1 MAESKRNEKAA
12 QQQQAR
18 AKEVE
23 VTMRDGKF
31 SGLTKRNEDYL
42 FHLGKALTEKNYDRE
57 QKEQVLTE
65 MYQEL
70 KEKQKQGVVA
80 TKFYGTVTEKAEL
93 IVNGPKKSEAP
104 TELPKFWILALDN
117 GLIMF
122 IMFCIMYTLLGVF
135 SPKQADVSGGWI
147 TLLAT
152 STIAGVGLAFFY
164 RSMLSARKEKGKKR
178 WIKTLLIT
186 LELILI
192 WIVAFEYEEDSLRG
206 IHTLGP
212 AYSGRNSYQNIKK
225 ELDKHDLSVSNR
237 IKVFKLFDHIPII
250 PTNQLF
256 QYAVMLHYCVTGKQI
271 TTNDLHFSVK
281 ASGKPSFL

>member
-18 AKEVE
+18 AKAVE

-31 SGLTKRNEDYL
+31 SGLTKRNEYYL
-42 FHLGKALTEKNYDRE
+42 FHLDKALTEKNYDPE

-80 TKFYGTVTEKAEL
+80 TKLYGTVTEKAEL

-122 IMFCIMYTLLGVF
+122 IMFCIMYTLLGVY

-152 STIAGVGLAFFY
+152 STIAGVGLSFFY

-178 WIKTLLIT
+178 WIKTILIT

-192 WIVAFEYEEDSLRG
+192 WIVAFGVIAFIPVSINRTMEPIVYAILAG
-206 IHTLGP
+206 LG
-212 AYSGRNSYQNIKK
+212 YLVRRYLKK
-225 ELDKHDLSVSNR
+225 KYNFRSVM
-237 IKVFKLFDHIPII
+237 F
-250 PTNQLF
+250 
-256 QYAVMLHYCVTGKQI
+256 
-271 TTNDLHFSVK
+271 
-281 ASGKPSFL
+281 

>member
-18 AKEVE
+18 AKAVE

-42 FHLGKALTEKNYDRE
+42 FHLDKALTEKNYDPE

-80 TKFYGTVTEKAEL
+80 TKLYGTVTEKAEL

-147 TLLAT
+147 PLLAT

-178 WIKTLLIT
+178 WIKTILIT

-192 WIVAFEYEEDSLRG
+192 WIVAFGVIAFIPVSINRTMEPIVYAILAG
-206 IHTLGP
+206 LG
-212 AYSGRNSYQNIKK
+212 YLVRRYLKK
-225 ELDKHDLSVSNR
+225 KYNFRSVM
-237 IKVFKLFDHIPII
+237 F
-250 PTNQLF
+250 
-256 QYAVMLHYCVTGKQI
+256 
-271 TTNDLHFSVK
+271 
-281 ASGKPSFL
+281 

>member
-18 AKEVE
+18 AKAVE

-42 FHLGKALTEKNYDRE
+42 FHLDKALTEKNYDPE

-80 TKFYGTVTEKAEL
+80 TKLYGTVTEKAEL

-178 WIKTLLIT
+178 WIKTILIT

-192 WIVAFEYEEDSLRG
+192 CIVAFGVIAFIPVSINRTMEPIVYAILAG
-206 IHTLGP
+206 LG
-212 AYSGRNSYQNIKK
+212 YLVRRYLKK
-225 ELDKHDLSVSNR
+225 KYNFRSVM
-237 IKVFKLFDHIPII
+237 F
-250 PTNQLF
+250 
-256 QYAVMLHYCVTGKQI
+256 
-271 TTNDLHFSVK
+271 
-281 ASGKPSFL
+281 

>member
-18 AKEVE
+18 AKAVE

-42 FHLGKALTEKNYDRE
+42 FHLDKALTEKNYDPE

-80 TKFYGTVTEKAEL
+80 TKLYGTVTEKAEL

-178 WIKTLLIT
+178 WIKTILIT

-192 WIVAFEYEEDSLRG
+192 WIVAFGVIAFIPVSINRTMEPIVYAILAG
-206 IHTLGP
+206 IGYLVRR
-212 AYSGRNSYQNIKK
+212 YLKK
-225 ELDKHDLSVSNR
+225 KYNFRSVM
-237 IKVFKLFDHIPII
+237 F
-250 PTNQLF
+250 
-256 QYAVMLHYCVTGKQI
+256 
-271 TTNDLHFSVK
+271 
-281 ASGKPSFL
+281 

>member
-18 AKEVE
+18 AKAVE

-42 FHLGKALTEKNYDRE
+42 FHLDKALTEKNYDPE

-80 TKFYGTVTEKAEL
+80 TKLYGTVTEKAEL

-152 STIAGVGLAFFY
+152 STIVGVGLAFFY

-178 WIKTLLIT
+178 WIKTILIT

-192 WIVAFEYEEDSLRG
+192 WIVAFGVIAFIPVSINRTMEPIVYAILAG
-206 IHTLGP
+206 LG
-212 AYSGRNSYQNIKK
+212 YLVRRYLKK
-225 ELDKHDLSVSNR
+225 KYNFRSVM
-237 IKVFKLFDHIPII
+237 F
-250 PTNQLF
+250 
-256 QYAVMLHYCVTGKQI
+256 
-271 TTNDLHFSVK
+271 
-281 ASGKPSFL
+281 

>member
-18 AKEVE
+18 AKAVE

-42 FHLGKALTEKNYDRE
+42 FHLDKALTEKNYDRE

-80 TKFYGTVTEKAEL
+80 TKLYGTVTEKAEL

-122 IMFCIMYTLLGVF
+122 IVFCIMYTLLGVF

-192 WIVAFEYEEDSLRG
+192 WIVAFGVIAFIPVSINRTMEPIVYAILAG
-206 IHTLGP
+206 IGYLVRR
-212 AYSGRNSYQNIKK
+212 YLKK
-225 ELDKHDLSVSNR
+225 KYNFRSVM
-237 IKVFKLFDHIPII
+237 F
-250 PTNQLF
+250 
-256 QYAVMLHYCVTGKQI
+256 
-271 TTNDLHFSVK
+271 
-281 ASGKPSFL
+281 

>member
-18 AKEVE
+18 AKAVE

-42 FHLGKALTEKNYDRE
+42 FHLDKALTEKNYDPE

-80 TKFYGTVTEKAEL
+80 TKLYGTVTEKAEL

-192 WIVAFEYEEDSLRG
+192 WIVAFGVIAFIPVSINRTMEPIVYAILAG
-206 IHTLGP
+206 LG
-212 AYSGRNSYQNIKK
+212 YLVRRYLKK
-225 ELDKHDLSVSNR
+225 KYNFRSVM
-237 IKVFKLFDHIPII
+237 F
-250 PTNQLF
+250 
-256 QYAVMLHYCVTGKQI
+256 
-271 TTNDLHFSVK
+271 
-281 ASGKPSFL
+281 

>member
-18 AKEVE
+18 AKAVE

-42 FHLGKALTEKNYDRE
+42 FHLDKALTEKNYDPE

-80 TKFYGTVTEKAEL
+80 TKLYGTVTEKAEL

-178 WIKTLLIT
+178 WIKTILIT

-192 WIVAFEYEEDSLRG
+192 WIVAFGVIAFIPVSIYRTMEPIVYAILAG
-206 IHTLGP
+206 LG
-212 AYSGRNSYQNIKK
+212 YLVRRYLKK
-225 ELDKHDLSVSNR
+225 KYNFRSVM
-237 IKVFKLFDHIPII
+237 F
-250 PTNQLF
+250 
-256 QYAVMLHYCVTGKQI
+256 
-271 TTNDLHFSVK
+271 
-281 ASGKPSFL
+281 

>member
-18 AKEVE
+18 AKAVE

-42 FHLGKALTEKNYDRE
+42 FHLDKALTEKNYDRE

-80 TKFYGTVTEKAEL
+80 TKLYGTVTEKAEL

-192 WIVAFEYEEDSLRG
+192 WVVAFGVIALIPVSINRTMEPIVYAILAGVGYLVRRY
-206 IHTLGP
+206 L
-212 AYSGRNSYQNIKK
+212 KK
-225 ELDKHDLSVSNR
+225 KYNFRSVM
-237 IKVFKLFDHIPII
+237 F
-250 PTNQLF
+250 
-256 QYAVMLHYCVTGKQI
+256 
-271 TTNDLHFSVK
+271 
-281 ASGKPSFL
+281 

>member
-1 MAESKRNEKAA
+1 MAESKRNEKAG

-42 FHLGKALTEKNYDRE
+42 FHLDKALTEKNYDPE
-57 QKEQVLTE
+57 QKEQVLNE

-70 KEKQKQGVVA
+70 KEKQKQGIVA
-80 TKFYGTVTEKAEL
+80 TKLYGTVTEKAEL
-93 IVNGPKKSEAP
+93 IINGPKKSEAP

-135 SPKQADVSGGWI
+135 SPQQGDVSGGWI

-192 WIVAFEYEEDSLRG
+192 WIVAFG
-206 IHTLGP
+206 IISFIPVSINRTMEPIVYAILAGLG
-212 AYSGRNSYQNIKK
+212 YLVRRYLKK
-225 ELDKHDLSVSNR
+225 KYNFRSVM
-237 IKVFKLFDHIPII
+237 F
-250 PTNQLF
+250 
-256 QYAVMLHYCVTGKQI
+256 
-271 TTNDLHFSVK
+271 
-281 ASGKPSFL
+281 

>member
-1 MAESKRNEKAA
+1 MAESKRNEKAG

-42 FHLGKALTEKNYDRE
+42 FHLDKALTEKNYDPE
-57 QKEQVLTE
+57 QKEQVLNE

-70 KEKQKQGVVA
+70 KEKQKQGIVA
-80 TKFYGTVTEKAEL
+80 TKLYGTVTEKAEL
-93 IVNGPKKSEAP
+93 IINGPKKSEAP

-122 IMFCIMYTLLGVF
+122 IMFCIMYILLGVF
-135 SPKQADVSGGWI
+135 SPQQADVSGGWI

-192 WIVAFEYEEDSLRG
+192 WIVAFG
-206 IHTLGP
+206 IISFIPVSINRTMEPIVYAILAGLG
-212 AYSGRNSYQNIKK
+212 YLVRRYLKK
-225 ELDKHDLSVSNR
+225 KYNFKSVM
-237 IKVFKLFDHIPII
+237 F
-250 PTNQLF
+250 
-256 QYAVMLHYCVTGKQI
+256 
-271 TTNDLHFSVK
+271 
-281 ASGKPSFL
+281 

>member
-42 FHLGKALTEKNYDRE
+42 FHLDKALTEKNYDPE

-80 TKFYGTVTEKAEL
+80 TKLYGTVTEKAEL

-178 WIKTLLIT
+178 WIKTILIT

-192 WIVAFEYEEDSLRG
+192 WIVAFGVIAFIPVSINRTMEPIVYAILAG
-206 IHTLGP
+206 IGYLVRR
-212 AYSGRNSYQNIKK
+212 YLKK
-225 ELDKHDLSVSNR
+225 KYNFRSVM
-237 IKVFKLFDHIPII
+237 F
-250 PTNQLF
+250 
-256 QYAVMLHYCVTGKQI
+256 
-271 TTNDLHFSVK
+271 
-281 ASGKPSFL
+281 

>member
-42 FHLGKALTEKNYDRE
+42 FHLDKALTERNYDPE
-57 QKEQVLTE
+57 QKEQVLNE

-70 KEKQKQGVVA
+70 KEKQKQGIVA
-80 TKFYGTVTEKAEL
+80 TKLYGTVTEKAEL
-93 IVNGPKKSEAP
+93 IINGPKKSEAP

-122 IMFCIMYTLLGVF
+122 IMFCIMYTLLDVF
-135 SPKQADVSGGWI
+135 SPQQADVSGGWI

-192 WIVAFEYEEDSLRG
+192 WVVAFG
-206 IHTLGP
+206 IISFIPVSINRTMEPIVYAILAGLG
-212 AYSGRNSYQNIKK
+212 YLVIRYLKK
-225 ELDKHDLSVSNR
+225 KYNFRSVM
-237 IKVFKLFDHIPII
+237 F
-250 PTNQLF
+250 
-256 QYAVMLHYCVTGKQI
+256 
-271 TTNDLHFSVK
+271 
-281 ASGKPSFL
+281 

>member
-42 FHLGKALTEKNYDRE
+42 FHLDKALTEKNYDPE

-80 TKFYGTVTEKAEL
+80 TKLYGTVTEKAEL

-192 WIVAFEYEEDSLRG
+192 WIVAFGVIAFIPVSINRTMEPIVYAILAG
-206 IHTLGP
+206 LG
-212 AYSGRNSYQNIKK
+212 YLVRRYLKK
-225 ELDKHDLSVSNR
+225 KYNFRSVM
-237 IKVFKLFDHIPII
+237 F
-250 PTNQLF
+250 
-256 QYAVMLHYCVTGKQI
+256 
-271 TTNDLHFSVK
+271 
-281 ASGKPSFL
+281 

>member
-1 MAESKRNEKAA
+1 
-12 QQQQAR
+12 
-18 AKEVE
+18 
-23 VTMRDGKF
+23 MRDGKF

-42 FHLGKALTEKNYDRE
+42 FHLDKALTEKNYDRE

-80 TKFYGTVTEKAEL
+80 TKLYGTVTEKAEL

-178 WIKTLLIT
+178 WIKTILIT

-192 WIVAFEYEEDSLRG
+192 WIVAFGVIAFIPVSINRTMEPIVYAILAG
-206 IHTLGP
+206 LG
-212 AYSGRNSYQNIKK
+212 YLVRRYLKK
-225 ELDKHDLSVSNR
+225 KYNFRSVM
-237 IKVFKLFDHIPII
+237 F
-250 PTNQLF
+250 
-256 QYAVMLHYCVTGKQI
+256 
-271 TTNDLHFSVK
+271 
-281 ASGKPSFL
+281 

>member
-1 MAESKRNEKAA
+1 MVESKRNEKAG
-12 QQQQAR
+12 QQQQAC

-42 FHLGKALTEKNYDRE
+42 FHLDKALTEKNYDPE
-57 QKEQVLTE
+57 QKEQVLNE

-70 KEKQKQGVVA
+70 KEKQKQGIVA
-80 TKFYGTVTEKAEL
+80 TKLYGTVTEKAEL
-93 IVNGPKKSEAP
+93 IINGPKKSEAP

-135 SPKQADVSGGWI
+135 SPRQADVSGGWI

-192 WIVAFEYEEDSLRG
+192 WIVAFG
-206 IHTLGP
+206 IISFIPVSINRTMEPIVYAILAGLG
-212 AYSGRNSYQNIKK
+212 YLVRRYLKK
-225 ELDKHDLSVSNR
+225 KYNFRSVM
-237 IKVFKLFDHIPII
+237 F
-250 PTNQLF
+250 
-256 QYAVMLHYCVTGKQI
+256 
-271 TTNDLHFSVK
+271 
-281 ASGKPSFL
+281 

>member
-18 AKEVE
+18 AKAVE

-42 FHLGKALTEKNYDRE
+42 FHLDKALTEKNYDPE

-80 TKFYGTVTEKAEL
+80 TKLYGTVTEKAEL

-135 SPKQADVSGGWI
+135 SPKQADVSGGWF

-178 WIKTLLIT
+178 WIKTILIT

-192 WIVAFEYEEDSLRG
+192 WIVAFGVIAFIPVSINRTMEPIVYAILAG
-206 IHTLGP
+206 LG
-212 AYSGRNSYQNIKK
+212 YLVRRYLKK
-225 ELDKHDLSVSNR
+225 KYNFRSVM
-237 IKVFKLFDHIPII
+237 F
-250 PTNQLF
+250 
-256 QYAVMLHYCVTGKQI
+256 
-271 TTNDLHFSVK
+271 
-281 ASGKPSFL
+281 

>member
-18 AKEVE
+18 AKAVE

-42 FHLGKALTEKNYDRE
+42 FHLDKALTEKNYDRE

-70 KEKQKQGVVA
+70 KERQKQGVVA
-80 TKFYGTVTEKAEL
+80 TKLYGTVTEKAEL

-192 WIVAFEYEEDSLRG
+192 WIVAFGVIAFIPVSINRTMEPIVYAILAG
-206 IHTLGP
+206 IGYLVRR
-212 AYSGRNSYQNIKK
+212 YLKK
-225 ELDKHDLSVSNR
+225 KYNFRSVM
-237 IKVFKLFDHIPII
+237 F
-250 PTNQLF
+250 
-256 QYAVMLHYCVTGKQI
+256 
-271 TTNDLHFSVK
+271 
-281 ASGKPSFL
+281 

>member
-18 AKEVE
+18 AKAVE

-42 FHLGKALTEKNYDRE
+42 FHLDKALTKKNYDPE

-80 TKFYGTVTEKAEL
+80 TKLYGTVTEKAEL

-135 SPKQADVSGGWI
+135 SPKKADVSGGWI

-178 WIKTLLIT
+178 WIKTILIT

-192 WIVAFEYEEDSLRG
+192 WVVAFGVIAFIPVSINRTMEPIVYAILAG
-206 IHTLGP
+206 LG
-212 AYSGRNSYQNIKK
+212 YLVRRYLKK
-225 ELDKHDLSVSNR
+225 KYNFRSVM
-237 IKVFKLFDHIPII
+237 F
-250 PTNQLF
+250 
-256 QYAVMLHYCVTGKQI
+256 
-271 TTNDLHFSVK
+271 
-281 ASGKPSFL
+281 

>member
-1 MAESKRNEKAA
+1 MAA

-18 AKEVE
+18 AKAVE

-42 FHLGKALTEKNYDRE
+42 FHLDKALTEKNYDPE

-80 TKFYGTVTEKAEL
+80 TKLYGTVTEKAEL

-178 WIKTLLIT
+178 WIKTILIT

-192 WIVAFEYEEDSLRG
+192 WIVAFGVIAFIPVSINRTMEPIVYAILAG
-206 IHTLGP
+206 LG
-212 AYSGRNSYQNIKK
+212 YLVRRYLKK
-225 ELDKHDLSVSNR
+225 KYNFRSVM
-237 IKVFKLFDHIPII
+237 F
-250 PTNQLF
+250 
-256 QYAVMLHYCVTGKQI
+256 
-271 TTNDLHFSVK
+271 
-281 ASGKPSFL
+281 

>member
-18 AKEVE
+18 AKAVE

-42 FHLGKALTEKNYDRE
+42 FHLDKALTEKNYDPE

-80 TKFYGTVTEKAEL
+80 TKLYGTVTEKAEL

-178 WIKTLLIT
+178 WIKTILIT

-192 WIVAFEYEEDSLRG
+192 WIVAFGVIAFIPVSINRTMEPIVYAILAG
-206 IHTLGP
+206 LG
-212 AYSGRNSYQNIKK
+212 YLVRRYLK
-225 ELDKHDLSVSNR
+225 
-237 IKVFKLFDHIPII
+237 
-250 PTNQLF
+250 
-256 QYAVMLHYCVTGKQI
+256 
-271 TTNDLHFSVK
+271 
-281 ASGKPSFL
+281 

>member
-1 MAESKRNEKAA
+1 MAESKSNEKAA

-18 AKEVE
+18 AKAVE

-42 FHLGKALTEKNYDRE
+42 FHLDKALTEKNYDRE

-80 TKFYGTVTEKAEL
+80 TKLYGTVTEKAEL

-192 WIVAFEYEEDSLRG
+192 WIVAFGVIAFIPVSINRTMEPIVYAILAG
-206 IHTLGP
+206 IGYLVRR
-212 AYSGRNSYQNIKK
+212 YLKK
-225 ELDKHDLSVSNR
+225 KYNFRSVM
-237 IKVFKLFDHIPII
+237 F
-250 PTNQLF
+250 
-256 QYAVMLHYCVTGKQI
+256 
-271 TTNDLHFSVK
+271 
-281 ASGKPSFL
+281 

>member
-18 AKEVE
+18 AKAVE

-42 FHLGKALTEKNYDRE
+42 FHLDKALTEKNYDPE

-80 TKFYGTVTEKAEL
+80 TKLYGTVTEKAEL

-135 SPKQADVSGGWI
+135 SPKQDDVSGGWI

-178 WIKTLLIT
+178 WIKTILIT

-192 WIVAFEYEEDSLRG
+192 WIVAFGVIAFIPVSINRTMEPIVYAILAG
-206 IHTLGP
+206 LG
-212 AYSGRNSYQNIKK
+212 YLVRRYLKK
-225 ELDKHDLSVSNR
+225 KYNFRSVM
-237 IKVFKLFDHIPII
+237 F
-250 PTNQLF
+250 
-256 QYAVMLHYCVTGKQI
+256 
-271 TTNDLHFSVK
+271 
-281 ASGKPSFL
+281 

>member
-42 FHLGKALTEKNYDRE
+42 FHLDKALTEKNYDRE

-80 TKFYGTVTEKAEL
+80 TKLYGTVTEKAEL

-192 WIVAFEYEEDSLRG
+192 WIVAFGVIAFIPVSINRTMEPIVYAILAG
-206 IHTLGP
+206 LG
-212 AYSGRNSYQNIKK
+212 YLVRRYLKK
-225 ELDKHDLSVSNR
+225 KYN
-237 IKVFKLFDHIPII
+237 
-250 PTNQLF
+250 
-256 QYAVMLHYCVTGKQI
+256 
-271 TTNDLHFSVK
+271 
-281 ASGKPSFL
+281 

>member
-18 AKEVE
+18 AKAVE

-42 FHLGKALTEKNYDRE
+42 FHLDKALTEKNYDRE

-80 TKFYGTVTEKAEL
+80 TKLYGTVTEKAEL

-178 WIKTLLIT
+178 WIKTILIT

-192 WIVAFEYEEDSLRG
+192 WVVAFGVIAFIPVSINRTMEPIVYAILAG
-206 IHTLGP
+206 IGYLVRR
-212 AYSGRNSYQNIKK
+212 YLKK
-225 ELDKHDLSVSNR
+225 KYNFRSVM
-237 IKVFKLFDHIPII
+237 F
-250 PTNQLF
+250 
-256 QYAVMLHYCVTGKQI
+256 
-271 TTNDLHFSVK
+271 
-281 ASGKPSFL
+281 

>member
-1 MAESKRNEKAA
+1 MAESKRNEKVA

-18 AKEVE
+18 AKAVE

-42 FHLGKALTEKNYDRE
+42 FHLDKALTEKNYDPE

-80 TKFYGTVTEKAEL
+80 TKLYGTVTEKAEL
-93 IVNGPKKSEAP
+93 IVNGPKKSETP

-178 WIKTLLIT
+178 WIKTILIT

-192 WIVAFEYEEDSLRG
+192 WIVAFGVIAFIPVSINRTMEPIVYAILAG
-206 IHTLGP
+206 LG
-212 AYSGRNSYQNIKK
+212 YLVRRYLKK
-225 ELDKHDLSVSNR
+225 KYNFRSVM
-237 IKVFKLFDHIPII
+237 F
-250 PTNQLF
+250 
-256 QYAVMLHYCVTGKQI
+256 
-271 TTNDLHFSVK
+271 
-281 ASGKPSFL
+281 

>member
-18 AKEVE
+18 AKAVE

-42 FHLGKALTEKNYDRE
+42 FHLDKALTEKNYDPE

-80 TKFYGTVTEKAEL
+80 TKLYGTVTEKAEL

-178 WIKTLLIT
+178 WIKTILIT

-192 WIVAFEYEEDSLRG
+192 WVVAFGVIAFIPVSINRTMEPIVYAILAG
-206 IHTLGP
+206 IGYLVRR
-212 AYSGRNSYQNIKK
+212 YLKK
-225 ELDKHDLSVSNR
+225 KYNFRSV
-237 IKVFKLFDHIPII
+237 
-250 PTNQLF
+250 
-256 QYAVMLHYCVTGKQI
+256 MC
-271 TTNDLHFSVK
+271 
-281 ASGKPSFL
+281 

>member
-18 AKEVE
+18 AKAVE

-42 FHLGKALTEKNYDRE
+42 FHLDKALTEKNYDPE

-80 TKFYGTVTEKAEL
+80 TKLYGTVTEKAEL

-152 STIAGVGLAFFY
+152 STIAGAGLAFFY

-178 WIKTLLIT
+178 WIKTILIT

-192 WIVAFEYEEDSLRG
+192 WIVAFGVIAFIPVSINRTMEPIVYAILAG
-206 IHTLGP
+206 LG
-212 AYSGRNSYQNIKK
+212 YLVRRYLKK
-225 ELDKHDLSVSNR
+225 KYNFRSVM
-237 IKVFKLFDHIPII
+237 F
-250 PTNQLF
+250 
-256 QYAVMLHYCVTGKQI
+256 
-271 TTNDLHFSVK
+271 
-281 ASGKPSFL
+281 

>member
-18 AKEVE
+18 AKAVE

-42 FHLGKALTEKNYDRE
+42 FHLDKALTEKNYDPE

-80 TKFYGTVTEKAEL
+80 TKLYGTVTEKAEL

-178 WIKTLLIT
+178 WIKTILIT

-192 WIVAFEYEEDSLRG
+192 WVVAFGVIAFIPVSINRTMEPIVYAILAG
-206 IHTLGP
+206 IGYLVRR
-212 AYSGRNSYQNIKK
+212 YLKK
-225 ELDKHDLSVSNR
+225 KYNFRSVM
-237 IKVFKLFDHIPII
+237 F
-250 PTNQLF
+250 
-256 QYAVMLHYCVTGKQI
+256 
-271 TTNDLHFSVK
+271 
-281 ASGKPSFL
+281 

>member
-18 AKEVE
+18 AKAVE

-42 FHLGKALTEKNYDRE
+42 FHLDKALTEKNYDRE

-80 TKFYGTVTEKAEL
+80 TKLYGTVTEKAEL

-192 WIVAFEYEEDSLRG
+192 WIVAFGVIAFIPVSINRTMEPIVYAILAGVGYLVRRY
-206 IHTLGP
+206 L
-212 AYSGRNSYQNIKK
+212 KK
-225 ELDKHDLSVSNR
+225 KYNFRSVM
-237 IKVFKLFDHIPII
+237 F
-250 PTNQLF
+250 
-256 QYAVMLHYCVTGKQI
+256 
-271 TTNDLHFSVK
+271 
-281 ASGKPSFL
+281 

>member
-42 FHLGKALTEKNYDRE
+42 FHLDKALTEKNYDPE

-80 TKFYGTVTEKAEL
+80 TKLYGTVTEKAEL

-192 WIVAFEYEEDSLRG
+192 WVVAFGVIAFIPVSINRTMEPIVYAILAG
-206 IHTLGP
+206 LG
-212 AYSGRNSYQNIKK
+212 YLVRRYLKK
-225 ELDKHDLSVSNR
+225 KYNFRSVM
-237 IKVFKLFDHIPII
+237 F
-250 PTNQLF
+250 
-256 QYAVMLHYCVTGKQI
+256 
-271 TTNDLHFSVK
+271 
-281 ASGKPSFL
+281 

>member
-18 AKEVE
+18 AKAVE

-42 FHLGKALTEKNYDRE
+42 FHLDKALTEKNYDPE

-80 TKFYGTVTEKAEL
+80 TKLYGTVTEKAEL

-104 TELPKFWILALDN
+104 TELPKIWILALDN

-178 WIKTLLIT
+178 WIKTILIT

-192 WIVAFEYEEDSLRG
+192 WIVAFGVIAFIPVSINRTMEPIVYAILAG
-206 IHTLGP
+206 LG
-212 AYSGRNSYQNIKK
+212 YLVRRYLKK
-225 ELDKHDLSVSNR
+225 KYNFRSVM
-237 IKVFKLFDHIPII
+237 F
-250 PTNQLF
+250 
-256 QYAVMLHYCVTGKQI
+256 
-271 TTNDLHFSVK
+271 
-281 ASGKPSFL
+281 

>member
-18 AKEVE
+18 AKAVE

-42 FHLGKALTEKNYDRE
+42 FHLDKALTEKNYDPE

-80 TKFYGTVTEKAEL
+80 TKLYGTVTEKAEF

-178 WIKTLLIT
+178 WIKTILIT

-192 WIVAFEYEEDSLRG
+192 WIVAFGVIAFIPVSINRTMEPIVYAILAG
-206 IHTLGP
+206 LG
-212 AYSGRNSYQNIKK
+212 YLVRRYLKK
-225 ELDKHDLSVSNR
+225 KYNFRSVM
-237 IKVFKLFDHIPII
+237 F
-250 PTNQLF
+250 
-256 QYAVMLHYCVTGKQI
+256 
-271 TTNDLHFSVK
+271 
-281 ASGKPSFL
+281 

>member
-42 FHLGKALTEKNYDRE
+42 FHLDKALTEKNYDRE

-80 TKFYGTVTEKAEL
+80 TKLYGTVTEKAEL

-192 WIVAFEYEEDSLRG
+192 WIVAFGVITFIPVSINRTMEPIVYAILAG
-206 IHTLGP
+206 LG
-212 AYSGRNSYQNIKK
+212 YLVRRYLKK
-225 ELDKHDLSVSNR
+225 KYN
-237 IKVFKLFDHIPII
+237 F
-250 PTNQLF
+250 
-256 QYAVMLHYCVTGKQI
+256 
-271 TTNDLHFSVK
+271 
-281 ASGKPSFL
+281 

>member
-18 AKEVE
+18 AKAVE

-42 FHLGKALTEKNYDRE
+42 FHLDKALTEKNYDRE

-70 KEKQKQGVVA
+70 KKKQKQGVVA
-80 TKFYGTVTEKAEL
+80 TKLYGTVTEKAEL

-178 WIKTLLIT
+178 WIKTILIT

-192 WIVAFEYEEDSLRG
+192 WIVAFGVIAFIPVSINRTMEPIVYAILAG
-206 IHTLGP
+206 LG
-212 AYSGRNSYQNIKK
+212 YLVRRYLKK
-225 ELDKHDLSVSNR
+225 KYNFRSVM
-237 IKVFKLFDHIPII
+237 F
-250 PTNQLF
+250 
-256 QYAVMLHYCVTGKQI
+256 
-271 TTNDLHFSVK
+271 
-281 ASGKPSFL
+281 